1 MSVSILLFCVVS
13 YLFVPLVHA
22 TQVCV
27 SPESAS
33 WTSDQRV
40 WRHAIAYRLAFEAGQ
55 NIQPTIA
62 GSTICFTDPTF
73 NVEQT
78 LCDDVVD
85 GICTGQK
92 LLDKMT
98 QQVADNDLEIQS
110 KQQRDNT
117 LQSEIQG
124 NDYCLGE
131 LSELQTRIDTA
142 TTNWVAARQ
151 AEVDASPNNVAGVKT
166 LIRNQLIPGIGQALN
181 AGFLKALR
189 CLKARTDR
197 GVGQ

>member
-1 MSVSILLFCVVS
+1 MSVSILLCCVVS
-13 YLFVPLVHA
+13 YLCVPIVHA

-27 SPESAS
+27 SPDTSF

-62 GSTICFTDPTF
+62 GNTICFTDPTF

-92 LLDKMT
+92 MLDKMA
-98 QQVADNDLEIQS
+98 QQVVDNNIDAQLN
-110 KQQRDNT
+110 QQRSSA
-117 LQSEIQG
+117 LQSEILS

-131 LSELQTRIDTA
+131 LTELQTRIDTA

-151 AEVDASPNNVAGVKT
+151 AEVDRKSVV
-166 LIRNQLIPGIGQALN
+166 
-181 AGFLKALR
+181 
-189 CLKARTDR
+189 
-197 GVGQ
+197 